1 MPRALATK
9 AKIETSALRLFA
21 EKGVD
26 QTTTRDIAAGAGI
39 SEGAIY
45 RHFESK
51 DALVHELFLA
61 NYLRLAGELDD
72 LQARETGLRQKLAAM
87 VRAFCVLF
95 EEDPDMFRFLLL
107 VQHGEL
113 QKMPPESKTPVR
125 VLRNVIEDAIQR
137 GEIPAQ
143 DPGVANALVFG
154 IILQPALFKVYGQID
169 EPMTAL
175 SARLSEACWLTLSGS
190 AD

>member
-45 RHFESK
+45 RHFDSK

-72 LQARETGLRQKLAAM
+72 LQSRETGLRRKLAAM
-87 VRAFCVLF
+87 VQAFCVLF

-113 QKMPPESKTPVR
+113 QKMSLEAKTPVR
-125 VLRNVIEDAIQR
+125 VLRNAIEDAIQR
-137 GEIPAQ
+137 GEIPDQ
-143 DPGVANALVFG
+143 DPSVANALVLG
-154 IILQPALFKVYGQID
+154 IVLQPALFKVYGQID
-169 EPMTAL
+169 KPMTAL
-175 SARLSEACWLTLSGS
+175 SARLSEACWLTLCGS

>member
-9 AKIETSALRLFA
+9 AKIETSALKLFA

-51 DALVHELFLA
+51 DAMVHELFSA
-61 NYLRLAGELDD
+61 NYLRLAGEIDE
-72 LQARETGLRQKLAAM
+72 LQGRETGLRKKLAAM
-87 VRAFCVLF
+87 VRAFCVLY

-113 QKMPPESKTPVR
+113 RKMPPEARTPVR
-125 VLRNVIEDAIQR
+125 VVRSVIEDAIQR
-137 GEIPAQ
+137 GEIAAQ
-143 DPGVANALVFG
+143 DPDVANALVFG
-154 IILQPALFKVYGQID
+154 IVLQPALFKVYGQIGQ
-169 EPMTAL
+169 PMTAL
-175 SARLSEACWLTLSGS
+175 AGRLSEACWLTLSGPT
-190 AD
+190 D

>member
-9 AKIETSALRLFA
+9 AKIETAALKLFA

-45 RHFESK
+45 RHFSSK
-51 DALVHELFLA
+51 DAMVHELFAA
-61 NYLRLAGELDD
+61 NYLRLAGEIDE
-72 LQARETGLRQKLAAM
+72 LQGRETGLRRKLAAM
-87 VRAFCVLF
+87 VGAFCLLF

-113 QKMPPESKTPVR
+113 RKMPDEARTPVVVVR
-125 VLRNVIEDAIQR
+125 DVIVEAIAG
-137 GEIPAQ
+137 GEIPDQ
-143 DPGVANALVFG
+143 DPDVANALVFG
-154 IILQPALFKVYGQID
+154 LVLQPALFKVYGKIGQ
-169 EPMTAL
+169 PMTAL
-175 SARLSEACWLTLSGS
+175 SERLTEACWRTLSGLPE
-190 AD
+190 

>member
-9 AKIETSALRLFA
+9 AKIETSAPKLFA
-21 EKGVD
+21 ERGVD

-51 DALVHELFLA
+51 DAMVHELFSA
-61 NYLRLAGELDD
+61 NYLRLAGEIDE
-72 LQARETGLRQKLAAM
+72 LQGRETGLRRKLAAM
-87 VRAFCVLF
+87 VRAFCLLF

-113 QKMPPESKTPVR
+113 QKMPPDVRTPVR
-125 VLRNVIEDAIQR
+125 VVRSVIEDAIQR
-137 GEIPAQ
+137 GEIPVQ
-143 DPGVANALVFG
+143 DPDVANALVFG
-154 IILQPALFKVYGQID
+154 TVLQPALFKVYGQID
-169 EPMTAL
+169 QPMTAL
-175 SARLSEACWLTLSGS
+175 AGRLSEACWLTLCGP

>member
-61 NYLRLAGELDD
+61 NDLRLAGELDD

-113 QKMPPESKTPVR
+113 QKMPPESKTPVQ
-125 VLRNVIEDAIQR
+125 VLRDVIEDAIQR

-143 DPGVANALVFG
+143 NPSVANALVFG
-154 IILQPALFKVYGQID
+154 IVLQPALFKVYGQID

-175 SARLSEACWLTLSGS
+175 SARLSEACWLTLSGL

>member
-45 RHFESK
+45 RHFDSK

-87 VRAFCVLF
+87 VQAFCVLF

-113 QKMPPESKTPVR
+113 QKMPPEAKTPVR

-137 GEIPAQ
+137 GEIPGQ
-143 DPGVANALVFG
+143 DPNVANALVFG
-154 IILQPALFKVYGQID
+154 IVLQPALFKVYGQID

>member
-113 QKMPPESKTPVR
+113 QKMPPEVKTPVR

-137 GEIPAQ
+137 GEIPDQ
-143 DPGVANALVFG
+143 DPSVANALVFG
-154 IILQPALFKVYGQID
+154 IVLQPALFKVYGQID